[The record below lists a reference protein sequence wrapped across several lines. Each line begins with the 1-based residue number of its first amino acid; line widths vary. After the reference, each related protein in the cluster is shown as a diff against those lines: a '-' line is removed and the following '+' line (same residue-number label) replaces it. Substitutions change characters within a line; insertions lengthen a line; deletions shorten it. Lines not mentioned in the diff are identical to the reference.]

1 MATDTPAPPAPTEIG
16 YVNPGSDDFYADA
29 AWDPSLAHELQWP
42 ESIRTFDA
50 MRNGAG
56 QTAAIIDA
64 VTLPIEGTTWRIDPN
79 GARDEVVRF
88 IADQLDLPIIGEEG
102 EKRATR
108 RTGRFTW
115 SEHLHMALLMVVY
128 GHMFFEQIVQPTE
141 DGKWGLRKLAPRM
154 PQTLS
159 AINVARDGGLDSI
172 EQHPP
177 HDLRVVRASD
187 ATGTVRIPV
196 DRLVA
201 YSYRR
206 EGGDWAGRSLFRPA
220 YPHWWAKKFLEKLE
234 LQAIERNSMGVP
246 VYEGPAGATKEDLKE
261 GKKLAQAHR
270 AGSNAGAAVPNGA
283 ALKLLGVSGQ
293 LMTPRE
299 AIEYHN
305 AEIGK
310 VALTHFLN
318 LNKGGSYA
326 LARPLEELFTQSLT
340 STANIV
346 ADTATQHIV
355 ADLVDWNYGEDE
367 AIPRV
372 VYDDLRTDTNAVAN
386 AIRTLADAGIIRP
399 DRSLEEWVRRDLGAP
414 AKDTPPPPEEW
425 TPELTQPDDTEE
437 VDDDG

>member
-1 MATDTPAPPAPTEIG
+1 MATNTPAPPAPTELG
-16 YVNPGSDDFYADA
+16 YLNPGGLDFYADA
-29 AWDPSLAHELQWP
+29 AWDPALARELQWP
-42 ESIRTFDA
+42 ESITTYDQ
-50 MRNGAG
+50 MRNGSG
-56 QTAAIIDA
+56 QTAAIVDA
-64 VTLPIEGTTWRIDPN
+64 VTLPIEGTSWRLDPN
-79 GARDEVVRF
+79 GAPEEIVQF
-88 IADQLDLPIIGEEG
+88 ISDQLDLPIIGAEG
-102 EKRATR
+102 QKRTTR
-108 RTGRFTW
+108 RAGRFTW
-115 SEHLHMALLMVVY
+115 SEHLHSALLMVVY
-128 GHMFFEQIVQPTE
+128 GHMFFEQVVQPTA

-154 PQTLS
+154 PQTIA

-172 EQHPP
+172 EQRPP
-177 HDLRVVRASD
+177 HDLRVVRPGD
-187 ATGTVRIPV
+187 FTGNVRIPV
-196 DRLVA
+196 NRLVA

-220 YPHWWAKKFLEKLE
+220 YPHWRAKKFLEKIE

-246 VYEGPAGATKEDLKE
+246 VYEAPSGATEKDIET
-261 GKKLAQAHR
+261 GKRLAQAHR
-270 AGSNAGAAVPNGA
+270 AGSNSGAALPNGA
-283 ALKLLGVSGQ
+283 TLKLIGVSGQ
-293 LMTPRE
+293 LLAPRE

-340 STANIV
+340 ATADIV

-355 ADLVDWNYGEDE
+355 ADLVDWNFGEDE
-367 AIPRV
+367 AIPRI

-414 AKDTPPPPEEW
+414 VKDTPPPEGW
-425 TPELTQPDDTEE
+425 QTPQE
-437 VDDDG
+437 VDDGG

>member
-1 MATDTPAPPAPTEIG
+1 MATNTPAPPAPTELG
-16 YVNPGSDDFYADA
+16 YLNPGGLDFYADA
-29 AWDPSLAHELQWP
+29 AWDPALARELQWP
-42 ESIRTFDA
+42 ESINTYDQ
-50 MRNGAG
+50 MRNGSG
-56 QTAAIIDA
+56 QTAAIVDA
-64 VTLPIEGTTWRIDPN
+64 VTLPIEGTSWRLDPN
-79 GARDEVVRF
+79 GAPDEIVKF
-88 IADQLDLPIIGEEG
+88 ISDQLDLPLIGAEG
-102 EKRATR
+102 QKRTTR
-108 RTGRFTW
+108 RAGRFTW
-115 SEHLHMALLMVVY
+115 AEHLHSALLMVVY
-128 GHMFFEQIVQPTE
+128 GHMFFEQVVQPTA

-154 PQTLS
+154 PQTIA

-172 EQHPP
+172 EQRPP
-177 HDLRVVRASD
+177 HDLRVVRPGD
-187 ATGTVRIPV
+187 FTGNVRIPV
-196 DRLVA
+196 NRLVA

-220 YPHWWAKKFLEKLE
+220 YPHWRAKKFLEKIE

-246 VYEGPAGATKEDLKE
+246 IYEGPAGATKEDLAA
-261 GKKLAQAHR
+261 GKRLAQSHR
-270 AGSNAGAAVPNGA
+270 AGSNSGA
-283 ALKLLGVSGQ
+283 ALPNGSTLKLIGVSGQ
-293 LMTPRE
+293 LLAPRE

-340 STANIV
+340 ATADIV

-355 ADLVDWNYGEDE
+355 ADLVDWNFGEEE
-367 AIPRV
+367 AIPRI

-414 AKDTPPPPEEW
+414 VKATPPPEGW
-425 TPELTQPDDTEE
+425 QTPQE
-437 VDDDG
+437 VDDGG

>member
-1 MATDTPAPPAPTEIG
+1 MATEATTPPAPVELG
-16 YVNPGSDDFYADA
+16 YLNPGGLDFYADA
-29 AWDPSLAHELQWP
+29 AWDPTLAPELVWP
-42 ESIRTFDA
+42 ESIRTFDT
-50 MRNGAG
+50 MRNGSG

-64 VTLPIEGTTWRIDPN
+64 VTLPIEGTTWRLDPN
-79 GARDEVVRF
+79 GAPDEIVAF
-88 IADQLDLPIIGEEG
+88 IADQLDLPVIGAEG
-102 EKRATR
+102 QKRTTR
-108 RTGRFTW
+108 RTGRFVW

-128 GHMFFEQIVQPTE
+128 GHMFFEQVVQPTA

-154 PQTLS
+154 PQTLA

-172 EQHPP
+172 EQRPP
-177 HDLRVVRASD
+177 HDLRVSRPSD
-187 ATGTVRIPV
+187 FTGNVRIPV
-196 DRLVA
+196 NRLVA

-246 VYEGPAGATKEDLKE
+246 IYENAPGATQEE
-261 GKKLAQAHR
+261 VNNNKKIAKAHR
-270 AGSNAGAAVPNGA
+270 AGANSGASLPHGA
-283 ALKLLGVSGQ
+283 TLKLLGVTGQ

-340 STANIV
+340 ATADIV
-346 ADTATQHIV
+346 ADTATQHVV
-355 ADLVDWNYGEDE
+355 ADLVDWNFGADA

-372 VYDDLRTDTNAVAN
+372 VYDDLRTDTAAIAN

-399 DRSLEEWVRRDLGAP
+399 DRSLEEWLRRDLGAP
-414 AKDTPPPPEEW
+414 AKDTPPPTDQW
-425 TPELTQPDDTEE
+425 QPDDTPE

>member
-1 MATDTPAPPAPTEIG
+1 MATDTTAPPAPVELG
-16 YVNPGSDDFYADA
+16 YLNPGELDFYKNA
-29 AWDPSLAHELQWP
+29 AWDSDTDWKLQWP
-42 ESIRTFDA
+42 ESVRTYEA
-50 MRNGAG
+50 MRNGSG

-79 GARDEVVRF
+79 GAREEVVRF
-88 IADQLDLPIIGEEG
+88 ISDQLDLPIIGAEG
-102 EKRATR
+102 EKRTTR
-108 RTGRFTW
+108 RAVRFTW

-128 GHMFFEQIVQPTE
+128 GHMFFEQVVYATP

-154 PQTLS
+154 PQTLA

-177 HDLRVVRASD
+177 HDLRVIRPGDFA
-187 ATGTVRIPV
+187 GRVRIPV

-220 YPHWWAKKFLEKLE
+220 YPHWWAKQFLEKLE

-246 VYEGPAGATKEDLKE
+246 ILENAPGATQEDVNN
-261 GKKLAQAHR
+261 GKKLARAHR
-270 AGSNAGAAVPNGA
+270 AGANAGASLPNGA
-283 ALKLLGVSGQ
+283 TLKLLGVSGQ
-293 LMTPRE
+293 LMTPRD

-340 STANIV
+340 ATANIV

-355 ADLVDWNYGEDE
+355 AELVDWNYGTDE

-372 VYDDLRTDTNAVAN
+372 TYDDLRTDPGAVAI

-414 AKDTPPPPEEW
+414 AKDTPPPEEEW
-425 TPELTQPDDTEE
+425 TPQTPEE
-437 VDDDG
+437 VGDGG